1 MGELNVG
8 RRERVIH
15 STVINKIESD
25 IKKKIRDYMKL
36 VRENEI
42 SKTQVKICKYFFLQ
56 LDILITEY
64 NNAV

>member
-42 SKTQVKICKYFFLQ
+42 SKT
-56 LDILITEY
+56 
-64 NNAV
+64 